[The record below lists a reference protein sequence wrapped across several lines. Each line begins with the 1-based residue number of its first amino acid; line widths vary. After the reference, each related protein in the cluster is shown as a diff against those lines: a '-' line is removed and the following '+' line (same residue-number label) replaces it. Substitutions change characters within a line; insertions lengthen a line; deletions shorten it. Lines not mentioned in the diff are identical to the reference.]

1 MAAKGKV
8 LTLFFMDDNLEG
20 RIKCSVGGSKCL
32 AYKISRED
40 INLCK
45 NIDKLKQSGE
55 FEQMHSNILVNI
67 K

>member
-32 AYKISRED
+32 AYKNFRGT
-40 INLCK
+40 NLFNRLFYC
-45 NIDKLKQSGE
+45 
-55 FEQMHSNILVNI
+55 
-67 K
+67 